1 MSGSSFSI
9 KGTFEGQELIKG
21 LGQVKEG
28 LGNIDKTADDAK
40 QSLGEMLKEKNST
53 SNYKRQLTSLTKEIS
68 DLIVN
73 YRLLNEEDKNTE
85 FGRGLAARIDEL
97 TDKAALYK
105 DAILDA
111 QASINETASDTAN
124 WDAVAQGIDVASS
137 TLQTFIGACGLGEDS
152 TEALVGV
159 LAKLKAAETATAAVI
174 KIGNAVQKESALM
187 RGIARAQTLAAAAA
201 TKIDTAAKGK
211 NIIATKGATVAQLA
225 LNAAAKA
232 NPYVLLATA
241 IIAVGT
247 ALVAFAKKSSE
258 AAKAEKARKEA
269 AEEAAESIKD
279 ARGREAK
286 AVGEVTAQYNILQRE
301 YSKLDQNDKVA
312 WIEENAT
319 AFNNL
324 GLKVSS
330 VNDADQI
337 FITQSDKVIT
347 ALRARAKA
355 EALNKKYQ
363 DEVIKAE
370 EKKSEIVRNTAQ
382 AGDRFSTV
390 AADEVSGLLKEAGI
404 LLNELKYEWGGGQS
418 NPGTFILTPEAAKKL
433 QEYYDKQYEIA
444 IKAADES
451 AEYWGAKADESVVA
465 AKEAAE
471 EISGLLTNPKGGNG
485 GSTGGSGGSS
495 GSSGSKTTVVDEIIE
510 PGSLRAA
517 QKAVTDLQ
525 DQLNRMSP
533 DNKAF
538 EETKKK
544 LKDAEKTVEDIKK
557 KMGDP
562 EPVKTLVQQYDEA
575 FKEVNDIQK
584 QYEIGA
590 IDEAEANRRIEE
602 INKQLQALGLKPI
615 KIKLKVE
622 NSISIEED
630 LVNQYD
636 EAMSKIQSIQKQYEI
651 GVIDKTKALKEINE
665 VNKHLKE
672 LGLKSIEI
680 DLDVK
685 VPDLKDK
692 VDTVANA
699 FSNLESGVGAINNV
713 YESFKNLGD
722 ELEDAENG
730 WESFM
735 AVFNSVMSVINGATT
750 ILQNI
755 TTLTSIFTAVTEALT
770 AAKSANAVATQGE
783 AVAEEV
789 AAASAMKSA
798 AASAANA
805 SAKGTEAAA
814 NSAAAASGAASSMA
828 SIPFVGPVLA
838 VAAVAAVIGA
848 IIAASSKSNK
858 LKKYAGGGIVSGT
871 SLYGDMNL
879 ARVNNGEMILNNKQQ
894 ENLWKFINS
903 DNTTSSNV
911 STVEFKIKGS
921 TLVGAIDNYN
931 KKRNKV

>member
-53 SNYKRQLTSLTKEIS
+53 SNYKRQLFSLTKEIS

-159 LAKLKAAETATAAVI
+159 LAKLKTAETVTAAVI

-211 NIIATKGATVAQLA
+211 NIIATKGATVAQLT

-258 AAKAEKARKEA
+258 AAKAEKAHAEAMEKAAAATKE
-269 AEEAAESIKD
+269 
-279 ARGREAK
+279 
-286 AVGEVTAQYNILQRE
+286 Y
-301 YSKLDQNDKVA
+301 NDKVA
-312 WIEENAT
+312 SAAADTISKFKLLQAQYKSLNTVASKKQWIKDNQN
-319 AFNNL
+319 AFNDL
-324 GLKVSS
+324 GISVS
-330 VNDADQI
+330 N
-337 FITQSDKVIT
+337 
-347 ALRARAKA
+347 
-355 EALNKKYQ
+355 
-363 DEVIKAE
+363 
-370 EKKSEIVRNTAQ
+370 
-382 AGDRFSTV
+382 
-390 AADEVSGLLKEAGI
+390 LKEAEDAFVNNTDNVVNALI
-404 LLNELKYEWGGGQS
+404 KRA
-418 NPGTFILTPEAAKKL
+418 TAAAKQEQLTEAVRLQLEKKQEAEAKYASQKVKAGDVITNPNEYNSKYGSVNSSFAGPNSGKWLYSNEGAKLHNTSLKKSIYAPVNNL
-433 QEYYDKQYEIA
+433 QEQIDTL
-444 IKAADES
+444 AADI
-451 AEYWGAKADESVVA
+451 AADFKSTSNTNTTT
-465 AKEAAE
+465 K
-471 EISGLLTNPKGGNG
+471 ISG
-485 GSTGGSGGSS
+485 S
-495 GSSGSKTTVVDEIIE
+495 GSSSDSTTSNNDIFES
-510 PGSLRAA
+510 GSLRAA

-544 LKDAEKTVEDIKK
+544 LEEAKNVVEDIKK
-557 KMGDP
+557 KLDP
-562 EPVKTLVQQYDEA
+562 EKTLVQQYDEA
-575 FKEVNDIQK
+575 SKKISDIQK
-584 QYEIGA
+584 QYNIGVINEETA
-590 IDEAEANRRIEE
+590 QKQIEE
-602 INKQLQALGLKPI
+602 VNKELKDLGLKPI
-615 KIKLKVE
+615 EIKLKVE
-622 NSISIEED
+622 DSISPEEK
-630 LVNQYD
+630 LVDDYD
-636 EAMSKIQSIQKQYEI
+636 KAMSKIQSLQKQYEI
-651 GVIDKTKALKEINE
+651 GVIDKEKALKEIEE
-665 VNKHLKE
+665 VNKKLKD
-672 LGLKSIEI
+672 LKLKPIEV

-699 FSNLESGVGAINNV
+699 FGNLESGVGAINNV

-722 ELEDAENG
+722 ELENAENG

-755 TTLTSIFTAVTEALT
+755 TALTSIFTAVTEALT

-783 AVAEEV
+783 AVAEEA

-903 DNTTSSNV
+903 DNKTSSNI

-931 KKRNKV
+931 KKKNKI

>member
-53 SNYKRQLTSLTKEIS
+53 SNYTRQLRRLTKEIS

-73 YRLLNEEDKNTE
+73 YRLLSEEDKNTD
-85 FGRGLAARIDEL
+85 FGKGLAARIDEL
-97 TDKAALYK
+97 KDKAALYR
-105 DAILDA
+105 DSILDA

-124 WDAVAQGIDVASS
+124 WDAVAQGVEVASS
-137 TLQTFIGACGLGEDS
+137 ALQTFIGACGLGKDN
-152 TEALVGV
+152 TEALVKV
-159 LAKLKAAETATAAVI
+159 LATLQTAQTATAAVI

-187 RGIARAQTLAAAAA
+187 QGIARAQALAAVTA

-247 ALVAFAKKSSE
+247 ALYAFTKKSSE
-258 AAKAEKARKEA
+258 AAKAEEERKKA
-269 AEEAAESIKD
+269 AEEAAESVKD
-279 ARGREAK
+279 ARGKEAK

-347 ALRARAKA
+347 VLRARAKA

-370 EKKSEIVRNTAQ
+370 EKKSEIVRNTAKE
-382 AGDRFSTV
+382 GDRFSD
-390 AADEVSGLLKEAGI
+390 AFGRIPQILQDAGI
-404 LLNELKYEWGGGQS
+404 TLKDLQARDLGGQ
-418 NPGTFILTPEAAKKL
+418 GAVEYILTPEAAKKL

-444 IKAADES
+444 IKTADES

-471 EISGLLTNPKGGNG
+471 EISGLLSEPKGGNG
-485 GSTGGSGGSS
+485 GSTGGSGGS
-495 GSSGSKTTVVDEIIE
+495 GGSKTAVVDEIIE

-544 LKDAEKTVEDIKK
+544 LKDAEKTVDDIKK

-562 EPVKTLVQQYDEA
+562 SPEKTLVQQYDEA
-575 FKEVNDIQK
+575 FKQISDIQK
-584 QYEIGA
+584 QYEIGV
-590 IDEAEANRRIEE
+590 IDEKTAQKQIDK
-602 INKQLQALGLKPI
+602 INKDLKDLKLKPI
-615 KIKLKVE
+615 EIKLKVDD
-622 NSISIEED
+622 SISPEEK
-630 LVNQYD
+630 LVEDYD
-636 EAMSKIQSIQKQYEI
+636 NAMSKIQSIQKQYEI
-651 GVIDKTKALKEINE
+651 GVIDKEKALKEIEE
-665 VNKHLKE
+665 VNKKLK
-672 LGLKSIEI
+672 
-680 DLDVK
+680 DLDLKPIAVELDVE

-699 FSNLESGVGAINNV
+699 FGNLESGVGAINNV
-713 YESFKNLGD
+713 YESFKNLEE
-722 ELEDAENG
+722 ELENAENG

-750 ILQNI
+750 IFQNI
-755 TTLTSIFTAVTEALT
+755 ITLTSIFTSVTEALT
-770 AAKSANAVATQGE
+770 AAKNANAAATQGE
-783 AVAEEV
+783 AVALKS
-789 AAASAMKSA
+789 AASAALKSA

-814 NSAAAASGAASSMA
+814 NSASAASGAASSMA
-828 SIPFVGPVLA
+828 SIPLVGPALA
-838 VAAVAAVIGA
+838 VAAVTAVIGA

-894 ENLWKFINS
+894 ENLWKLINS
-903 DNTTSSNV
+903 DNKTSSNV

-931 KKRNKV
+931 KRRNKI

>member
-53 SNYKRQLTSLTKEIS
+53 SNYKRQLFSLTKEIS

-159 LAKLKAAETATAAVI
+159 LAKLKTAETVTAAVI

-211 NIIATKGATVAQLA
+211 NIIATKGATVAQLT

-258 AAKAEKARKEA
+258 AAKAEKAHAEAMEKAAAATKE
-269 AEEAAESIKD
+269 
-279 ARGREAK
+279 
-286 AVGEVTAQYNILQRE
+286 Y
-301 YSKLDQNDKVA
+301 NDKVA
-312 WIEENAT
+312 SAAADTISKFKLLQAQYKSLNTVASKKQWIKDNQN
-319 AFNNL
+319 AFNDL
-324 GLKVSS
+324 GISVS
-330 VNDADQI
+330 N
-337 FITQSDKVIT
+337 
-347 ALRARAKA
+347 
-355 EALNKKYQ
+355 
-363 DEVIKAE
+363 
-370 EKKSEIVRNTAQ
+370 
-382 AGDRFSTV
+382 
-390 AADEVSGLLKEAGI
+390 LKEAEDAFVNNTDNVVNALI
-404 LLNELKYEWGGGQS
+404 KRA
-418 NPGTFILTPEAAKKL
+418 TAAAKQEQLTEAVRLQLEKKQEAEAKYASQKVKAGDVITNPNEYNSKYGSVNSSFAGPNSGKWLYSNEGAKLHNTSLKKSIYAPVNNL
-433 QEYYDKQYEIA
+433 QEQIDTL
-444 IKAADES
+444 AADI
-451 AEYWGAKADESVVA
+451 AADFKSTSNTNTTT
-465 AKEAAE
+465 K
-471 EISGLLTNPKGGNG
+471 ISG
-485 GSTGGSGGSS
+485 S
-495 GSSGSKTTVVDEIIE
+495 GSSSDSTTSNNDIFES
-510 PGSLRAA
+510 GSLREA

-544 LKDAEKTVEDIKK
+544 LEEAKNVVEDIKK
-557 KMGDP
+557 KLDP
-562 EPVKTLVQQYDEA
+562 EKTLVQQYDEA
-575 FKEVNDIQK
+575 SKKISDIQK
-584 QYEIGA
+584 QYNIGVINEETA
-590 IDEAEANRRIEE
+590 QKQIEE
-602 INKQLQALGLKPI
+602 VNKELKDLGLKPI
-615 KIKLKVE
+615 EIKLKVE
-622 NSISIEED
+622 DSISPEEK
-630 LVNQYD
+630 LVDDYD
-636 EAMSKIQSIQKQYEI
+636 KAMSKIQSLQKQYEI
-651 GVIDKTKALKEINE
+651 GVIDKTKALKEIEE
-665 VNKHLKE
+665 VNKKLKD
-672 LGLKSIEI
+672 LKLKPIEV

-699 FSNLESGVGAINNV
+699 FGNLESGVGAINNV

-755 TTLTSIFTAVTEALT
+755 TALTSIFTAVTEALT

-783 AVAEEV
+783 AVAEEA

-903 DNTTSSNV
+903 DNKTSSNI

-931 KKRNKV
+931 KKKNKI

>member
-53 SNYKRQLTSLTKEIS
+53 SNYKRQLFSLTKEIS

-137 TLQTFIGACGLGEDS
+137 TLQTFIGVCGLGEDS

-159 LAKLKAAETATAAVI
+159 LAKLKTAETVTAAVI

-211 NIIATKGATVAQLA
+211 NIIATKGATVAQLT

-258 AAKAEKARKEA
+258 AAKAEKAHAEAMEKAAAATKE
-269 AEEAAESIKD
+269 
-279 ARGREAK
+279 
-286 AVGEVTAQYNILQRE
+286 Y
-301 YSKLDQNDKVA
+301 NDKVA
-312 WIEENAT
+312 SAAADTISKFKLLQAQYKSLNTVASKKQWIKDNQN
-319 AFNNL
+319 AFNDL
-324 GLKVSS
+324 GISVS
-330 VNDADQI
+330 N
-337 FITQSDKVIT
+337 
-347 ALRARAKA
+347 
-355 EALNKKYQ
+355 
-363 DEVIKAE
+363 
-370 EKKSEIVRNTAQ
+370 
-382 AGDRFSTV
+382 
-390 AADEVSGLLKEAGI
+390 LKEAEDAFVNNTDNVVNALI
-404 LLNELKYEWGGGQS
+404 KRA
-418 NPGTFILTPEAAKKL
+418 TAAAKQEQLTEAVRLQLEKKQEAEAKYASQKVKAGDVITNPNEYNSKYGSVNSSFAGPNSGKWLYSNEGAKLHNTSLKKSIYAPVNNL
-433 QEYYDKQYEIA
+433 QEQIDTL
-444 IKAADES
+444 AADI
-451 AEYWGAKADESVVA
+451 AADFKSTSNTNTTT
-465 AKEAAE
+465 K
-471 EISGLLTNPKGGNG
+471 ISG
-485 GSTGGSGGSS
+485 S
-495 GSSGSKTTVVDEIIE
+495 GSSSDSTTSNNDIFES
-510 PGSLRAA
+510 GSLREA

-544 LKDAEKTVEDIKK
+544 LEEAKNVVEDIKK
-557 KMGDP
+557 KLDP
-562 EPVKTLVQQYDEA
+562 EKTLVQQYDEA
-575 FKEVNDIQK
+575 SKKISDIQK
-584 QYEIGA
+584 QYNIGVINEETA
-590 IDEAEANRRIEE
+590 QKQIEE
-602 INKQLQALGLKPI
+602 VNKELKDLGLKPI
-615 KIKLKVE
+615 EIKLKVE
-622 NSISIEED
+622 DSISPEEK
-630 LVNQYD
+630 LVDDYD
-636 EAMSKIQSIQKQYEI
+636 KAMSKIQSLQKQYEI
-651 GVIDKTKALKEINE
+651 GVIDKEKALKEIEE
-665 VNKHLKE
+665 VNKKLKD
-672 LGLKSIEI
+672 LKLKPIEV

-699 FSNLESGVGAINNV
+699 FGNLESGVGAINNV

-755 TTLTSIFTAVTEALT
+755 TALTSIFTAVTEALT

-783 AVAEEV
+783 AVAEE
-789 AAASAMKSA
+789 ASAASAMKSA

-903 DNTTSSNV
+903 DNKTSSNI

-931 KKRNKV
+931 KKKNKI

>member
-97 TDKAALYK
+97 TDKASLYK

-137 TLQTFIGACGLGEDS
+137 ALQTFIGACGLGEDS
-152 TEALVGV
+152 TEALVKV
-159 LAKLKAAETATAAVI
+159 LATLQTAQTATAAVI

-211 NIIATKGATVAQLA
+211 NIIVTKGATVAQLA

-241 IIAVGT
+241 IIAVGA
-247 ALVAFAKKSSE
+247 ALVVFSKKSSE

-269 AEEAAESIKD
+269 AEEAAESVKD

-312 WIEENAT
+312 WIEENAS

-347 ALRARAKA
+347 ALQARAKA
-355 EALNKKYQ
+355 EAMEEKYKE
-363 DEVIKAE
+363 EVIKAE
-370 EKKSEIVRNTAQ
+370 EKKAEIVRKTAKE
-382 AGDRFSTV
+382 GDRFSN
-390 AADEVSGLLKEAGI
+390 AFGQIPQILQDAGLTIKDLQTRD
-404 LLNELKYEWGGGQS
+404 LGGQ
-418 NPGTFILTPEAAKKL
+418 GAVEYILTPEAAKKL
-433 QEYYDKQYEIA
+433 QEYYDKQYEMA
-444 IKAADES
+444 VKAADES
-451 AEYWGAKADESVVA
+451 ANYWGDKLVESA
-465 AKEAAE
+465 ETAKETAE

-485 GSTGGSGGSS
+485 GSTSGSGGSS
-495 GSSGSKTTVVDEIIE
+495 SSKTTVVDEIIE
-510 PGSLRAA
+510 PGSLREA
-517 QKAVTDLQ
+517 QKSVTDLQ

-544 LKDAEKTVEDIKK
+544 LKNAEKTVEDIKK

-562 EPVKTLVQQYDEA
+562 EPAKTLVQQYDESY
-575 FKEVNDIQK
+575 KQINDIQK
-584 QYEIGA
+584 QYEIGE
-590 IDEAEANRRIEE
+590 IDEETAQKQIEE
-602 INKQLQALGLKPI
+602 VNKKLKDLGLNPI

-622 NSISIEED
+622 DDISPEEE
-630 LVNQYD
+630 LVEEYD
-636 EAMSKIQSIQKQYEI
+636 KAMSKIQSLQKQYEI
-651 GVIDKTKALKEINE
+651 GVIDKTKALKEIEE
-665 VNKHLKE
+665 VNKQLEK
-672 LGLKSIEI
+672 LGLKPIEI

-713 YESFKNLGD
+713 YESFKNLED

-903 DNTTSSNV
+903 DNKTSSNI

-931 KKRNKV
+931 KKRNKI

>member
-68 DLIVN
+68 DLIVK
-73 YRLLNEEDKNTE
+73 YRLLSEEDQNTE

-159 LAKLKAAETATAAVI
+159 LAKLKTAETVTAAVI

-211 NIIATKGATVAQLA
+211 NIIATKGATVSQLA

-258 AAKAEKARKEA
+258 AAKAEEARKKA
-269 AEEAAESIKD
+269 AEEAAESVKD
-279 ARGREAK
+279 ARNKEAK

-347 ALRARAKA
+347 ALKARAKA
-355 EALNKKYQ
+355 EAMEEKYKE
-363 DEVIKAE
+363 EVIKAE
-370 EKKSEIVRNTAQ
+370 EKKAEIVRKTAKE
-382 AGDRFSTV
+382 GDKFGT
-390 AADEVSGLLKEAGI
+390 ATGKITEELKEAGI
-404 LLNELKYEWGGGQS
+404 LLEGLNYEWGGGQS
-418 NPGTFILTPEAAKKL
+418 GAGTYILTPEAAKKL

-444 IKAADES
+444 VKAADES
-451 AEYWGAKADESVVA
+451 AEYWGDKVVESAEA
-465 AKEAAE
+465 AKEAAG
-471 EISGLLTNPKGGNG
+471 EISNLLTNPKGGNG
-485 GSTGGSGGSS
+485 GSTGGSS

-510 PGSLRAA
+510 PGSLREA
-517 QKAVTDLQ
+517 QKAIADLQ

-544 LKDAEKTVEDIKK
+544 LKEAEKVVEDIKK
-557 KMGDP
+557 KMGEP
-562 EPVKTLVQQYDEA
+562 EPIKTLVQQYDEA

-590 IDEAEANRRIEE
+590 IDEEAAKKQIDK
-602 INKQLQALGLKPI
+602 INEDLKDLGLKPI

-622 NSISIEED
+622 DNISPEEE
-630 LVNQYD
+630 LVEEYD
-636 EAMSKIQSIQKQYEI
+636 KAMSKIQSLQKQYEI
-651 GVIDKTKALKEINE
+651 GVIDKTKALKEIEE
-665 VNKHLKE
+665 VNERLKK
-672 LGLKSIEI
+672 LGLKPIEV

-699 FSNLESGVGAINNV
+699 FSNLESGVGAINRV

-722 ELEDAENG
+722 ELEDAENS

-755 TTLTSIFTAVTEALT
+755 TALTSIFTAVTEALT
-770 AAKSANAVATQGE
+770 AAKSANAAATQGE
-783 AVAEEV
+783 AAAEEV

-828 SIPFVGPVLA
+828 SIPFVGPILA

>member
-53 SNYKRQLTSLTKEIS
+53 SNYKRQLFSLTKEIS

-159 LAKLKAAETATAAVI
+159 LAKLKTAETVTAAVI

-211 NIIATKGATVAQLA
+211 NIIATKGATVAQLT

-258 AAKAEKARKEA
+258 AAKAEKAHAEAMEKAAAATKE
-269 AEEAAESIKD
+269 
-279 ARGREAK
+279 
-286 AVGEVTAQYNILQRE
+286 Y
-301 YSKLDQNDKVA
+301 NDKVA
-312 WIEENAT
+312 SAAADTISKFKLLQAQYKSLNTVASKKQWIKDNQN
-319 AFNNL
+319 AFNDL
-324 GLKVSS
+324 GISVS
-330 VNDADQI
+330 N
-337 FITQSDKVIT
+337 
-347 ALRARAKA
+347 
-355 EALNKKYQ
+355 
-363 DEVIKAE
+363 
-370 EKKSEIVRNTAQ
+370 
-382 AGDRFSTV
+382 
-390 AADEVSGLLKEAGI
+390 LKEAEDAFVNNTDNVVNALI
-404 LLNELKYEWGGGQS
+404 KRA
-418 NPGTFILTPEAAKKL
+418 TAAAKQEQLTEAVRLQLEKKQEAEAKYASQKVKAGDVITNPNEYNSKYGSVNSSFAGPNSGKWLYSNEGAKLHNTSLKKSIYAPVNNL
-433 QEYYDKQYEIA
+433 QEQIDTL
-444 IKAADES
+444 AADI
-451 AEYWGAKADESVVA
+451 AADFKSTSNTNTTT
-465 AKEAAE
+465 K
-471 EISGLLTNPKGGNG
+471 ISG
-485 GSTGGSGGSS
+485 S
-495 GSSGSKTTVVDEIIE
+495 GSSSDSTTSNNDIFES
-510 PGSLRAA
+510 GSLRAA

-544 LKDAEKTVEDIKK
+544 LEEAKNVVEDIKK
-557 KMGDP
+557 KLDP
-562 EPVKTLVQQYDEA
+562 EKTLVQQYDEA
-575 FKEVNDIQK
+575 SKKISDIQK
-584 QYEIGA
+584 QYNIGVINEETA
-590 IDEAEANRRIEE
+590 QKQIEE
-602 INKQLQALGLKPI
+602 VNKELKDLGLKPI
-615 KIKLKVE
+615 EIKLKVE
-622 NSISIEED
+622 DSISPEEK
-630 LVNQYD
+630 LVDDYD
-636 EAMSKIQSIQKQYEI
+636 KAMSKIQSLQKQYEI
-651 GVIDKTKALKEINE
+651 GVIDKEKALKEIEE
-665 VNKHLKE
+665 VNKKLKD
-672 LGLKSIEI
+672 LKLKPIEV

-755 TTLTSIFTAVTEALT
+755 TALTSIFTAVTEALT

-783 AVAEEV
+783 AVAEEA

-903 DNTTSSNV
+903 DNKTSSNI

-931 KKRNKV
+931 KKKNKI

>member
-53 SNYKRQLTSLTKEIS
+53 SNYKRQLASLTKEIS

-111 QASINETASDTAN
+111 QASINKTASDTAN

-187 RGIARAQTLAAAAA
+187 RGIARVQTLAAAAA

-211 NIIATKGATVAQLA
+211 NIIATKGATVAQLT

-258 AAKAEKARKEA
+258 AAKAEKAHAEAMEKAAAATKE
-269 AEEAAESIKD
+269 
-279 ARGREAK
+279 
-286 AVGEVTAQYNILQRE
+286 Y
-301 YSKLDQNDKVA
+301 NDKVA
-312 WIEENAT
+312 SAAADTISKFKLLQAQYKSLNTVASKKQWIKDNQN
-319 AFNNL
+319 AFNDL
-324 GLKVSS
+324 GISVS
-330 VNDADQI
+330 N
-337 FITQSDKVIT
+337 
-347 ALRARAKA
+347 
-355 EALNKKYQ
+355 
-363 DEVIKAE
+363 
-370 EKKSEIVRNTAQ
+370 
-382 AGDRFSTV
+382 
-390 AADEVSGLLKEAGI
+390 LKEAEDAFVNNTDNVVNALI
-404 LLNELKYEWGGGQS
+404 KRA
-418 NPGTFILTPEAAKKL
+418 TAAAKQEQLTEAVRLQLEKKQEADAKYASQKVKAGDVITNPNEYNSKYGSVNSSFVGQNSGKWLYSNEGAKLHNTSLKKSIYAPVNNL
-433 QEYYDKQYEIA
+433 QEQIDTL
-444 IKAADES
+444 AADI
-451 AEYWGAKADESVVA
+451 AADFKSTSNTNTTT
-465 AKEAAE
+465 K
-471 EISGLLTNPKGGNG
+471 ISG
-485 GSTGGSGGSS
+485 S
-495 GSSGSKTTVVDEIIE
+495 GSSSDSTTSNNDNDIFES
-510 PGSLRAA
+510 GSLREA

-544 LKDAEKTVEDIKK
+544 LEEAKNVVEDIKK
-557 KMGDP
+557 KLDP
-562 EPVKTLVQQYDEA
+562 EKTLVQQYDEA
-575 FKEVNDIQK
+575 SKKISDIQK
-584 QYEIGA
+584 QYNIGV
-590 IDEAEANRRIEE
+590 IDEETAQKQIEE
-602 INKQLQALGLKPI
+602 VNKELKDLGLKPI
-615 KIKLKVE
+615 EIKLKVTT
-622 NSISIEED
+622 EEK
-630 LVNQYD
+630 LVEDYD

-651 GVIDKTKALKEINE
+651 GVIDKTKALKEIEE
-665 VNKHLKE
+665 VNKKLKD
-672 LGLKSIEI
+672 LKLKPIEV

-770 AAKSANAVATQGE
+770 AAKSANAAATQGE
-783 AVAEEV
+783 AVALKS
-789 AAASAMKSA
+789 AASAALKSA

-828 SIPFVGPVLA
+828 SIPFVGPILA
-838 VAAVAAVIGA
+838 VAAVTAVIGA

-903 DNTTSSNV
+903 DNKTSSNI

-931 KKRNKV
+931 KKKNKV

>member
-53 SNYKRQLTSLTKEIS
+53 SNYKRQLFSLTKEIS

-159 LAKLKAAETATAAVI
+159 LAKLKTAETVTAAVI

-211 NIIATKGATVAQLA
+211 NIIATKGATVAQLT

-258 AAKAEKARKEA
+258 AAKAEKAHAEAMEKAAAATKE
-269 AEEAAESIKD
+269 
-279 ARGREAK
+279 
-286 AVGEVTAQYNILQRE
+286 Y
-301 YSKLDQNDKVA
+301 NDKVA
-312 WIEENAT
+312 SAAADTISKFKLLQAQYKSLNTVASKKQWIKDNQN
-319 AFNNL
+319 AFNDL
-324 GLKVSS
+324 GISVS
-330 VNDADQI
+330 N
-337 FITQSDKVIT
+337 
-347 ALRARAKA
+347 
-355 EALNKKYQ
+355 
-363 DEVIKAE
+363 
-370 EKKSEIVRNTAQ
+370 
-382 AGDRFSTV
+382 
-390 AADEVSGLLKEAGI
+390 LKEAEDAFVNNTDNVVNALI
-404 LLNELKYEWGGGQS
+404 KRA
-418 NPGTFILTPEAAKKL
+418 TAAAKQEQLTEAVRLQLEKKQEAEAKYASQKVKAGDVITNPNEYNSKYGSVNSSFAGPNSGKWLYSNEGAKLHNTSLKKSIYAPVNNL
-433 QEYYDKQYEIA
+433 QEQIDTL
-444 IKAADES
+444 AADI
-451 AEYWGAKADESVVA
+451 AADFKSTSNTNTTT
-465 AKEAAE
+465 K
-471 EISGLLTNPKGGNG
+471 ISG
-485 GSTGGSGGSS
+485 S
-495 GSSGSKTTVVDEIIE
+495 GSSSDSTTSNNDIFES
-510 PGSLRAA
+510 GSLREA

-544 LKDAEKTVEDIKK
+544 LEEAKNVVEDIKK
-557 KMGDP
+557 KLDP
-562 EPVKTLVQQYDEA
+562 EKTLVQQYDEA
-575 FKEVNDIQK
+575 SKKISDIQK
-584 QYEIGA
+584 QYNIGVINEETA
-590 IDEAEANRRIEE
+590 QKQIEE
-602 INKQLQALGLKPI
+602 VNKELKDLGLKPI
-615 KIKLKVE
+615 EIKLKVE
-622 NSISIEED
+622 DSISPEEK
-630 LVNQYD
+630 LVDDYD
-636 EAMSKIQSIQKQYEI
+636 KAMSKIQSLQKQYEI
-651 GVIDKTKALKEINE
+651 GVIDKEKALKEIEE
-665 VNKHLKE
+665 VNKKLKD
-672 LGLKSIEI
+672 LKLKPIEV

-699 FSNLESGVGAINNV
+699 FGNLESGVGAINNV

-722 ELEDAENG
+722 ELENAENG

-755 TTLTSIFTAVTEALT
+755 TALTSIFTAVTEALT

-783 AVAEEV
+783 AVAEEA

-903 DNTTSSNV
+903 DNKTSSNI

-931 KKRNKV
+931 KKKNKI

>member
-53 SNYKRQLTSLTKEIS
+53 SNYKRQLFSLTKEIS

-159 LAKLKAAETATAAVI
+159 LAKLKTAETVTAAVI

-211 NIIATKGATVAQLA
+211 NIIATKGATVAQLT

-258 AAKAEKARKEA
+258 AAKAEKAHAEAMEKAAAATKE
-269 AEEAAESIKD
+269 
-279 ARGREAK
+279 
-286 AVGEVTAQYNILQRE
+286 Y
-301 YSKLDQNDKVA
+301 NDKVA
-312 WIEENAT
+312 SAAADTISKFKLLQAQYKSLNTVASKKQWIKDNQN
-319 AFNNL
+319 AFNDL
-324 GLKVSS
+324 GISVS
-330 VNDADQI
+330 N
-337 FITQSDKVIT
+337 
-347 ALRARAKA
+347 
-355 EALNKKYQ
+355 
-363 DEVIKAE
+363 
-370 EKKSEIVRNTAQ
+370 
-382 AGDRFSTV
+382 
-390 AADEVSGLLKEAGI
+390 LKEAEDAFVNNTDNVVNALI
-404 LLNELKYEWGGGQS
+404 KRA
-418 NPGTFILTPEAAKKL
+418 TAAAKQEQLTEAVRLQLEKKQEAEAKYASQKVKAGDVITNPNEYNSKYGSVNSSFAGPNSGKWLYSNEGAKLHNTSLKKSIYAPVNNL
-433 QEYYDKQYEIA
+433 QEQIDTL
-444 IKAADES
+444 AADIAADFKSTSNTNTTTKISSSSDSTTSNNDIFES
-451 AEYWGAKADESVVA
+451 
-465 AKEAAE
+465 
-471 EISGLLTNPKGGNG
+471 
-485 GSTGGSGGSS
+485 
-495 GSSGSKTTVVDEIIE
+495 
-510 PGSLRAA
+510 GSLREA

-544 LKDAEKTVEDIKK
+544 LEEAKNVVEDIKK
-557 KMGDP
+557 KLDP
-562 EPVKTLVQQYDEA
+562 EKTLVQQYDEA
-575 FKEVNDIQK
+575 SKKISDIQK
-584 QYEIGA
+584 QYNIGVINEETA
-590 IDEAEANRRIEE
+590 QKQIEE
-602 INKQLQALGLKPI
+602 VNKELKDLGLKPI
-615 KIKLKVE
+615 EIKLKVE
-622 NSISIEED
+622 DSISPEEK
-630 LVNQYD
+630 LVDDYD
-636 EAMSKIQSIQKQYEI
+636 KAMSKIQSLQKQYEI
-651 GVIDKTKALKEINE
+651 GVIDKTKALKEIEE
-665 VNKHLKE
+665 VNKKLKD
-672 LGLKSIEI
+672 LKLKPIEV

-699 FSNLESGVGAINNV
+699 FGNLESGVGAINNV

-722 ELEDAENG
+722 ELENAENG

-755 TTLTSIFTAVTEALT
+755 TALTSIFTAVTEALT

-783 AVAEEV
+783 AVAEEA

-903 DNTTSSNV
+903 DNKTSSNI

-931 KKRNKV
+931 KKKNKI